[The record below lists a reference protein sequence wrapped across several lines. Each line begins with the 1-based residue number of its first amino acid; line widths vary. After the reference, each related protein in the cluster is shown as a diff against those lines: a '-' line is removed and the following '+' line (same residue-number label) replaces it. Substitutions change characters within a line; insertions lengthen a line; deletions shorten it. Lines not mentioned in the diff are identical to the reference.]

1 MKGVAMSYSKERRL
15 EVLSAADEGLTTS
28 EIALRYSCSQS
39 WVRRV
44 KQEYREQGKTEPATT
59 QNRIPE
65 WAAYADQIQ
74 KEIAECPD
82 LTLSE
87 LKQNIKTDLSRRT
100 LCTALRK
107 LKLTLKK
114 SPDRCGTGSP

>member
-1 MKGVAMSYSKERRL
+1 MAYSKERRL
-15 EVLSAADEGLTTS
+15 EVLAAYESGLGTR
-28 EIALRYSCSQS
+28 EIALHFGCSES

-59 QNRIPE
+59 RNRIPK
-65 WAAYADQIQ
+65 WAAYSDQIQ

-82 LTLSE
+82 ITLGE
-87 LKQNIKTDLSRRT
+87 LKQKLNTELSRRT
-100 LCTALRK
+100 LCTALKK

-114 SPDRCGTGSP
+114 KF

>member
-1 MKGVAMSYSKERRL
+1 MAYSKERRL
-15 EVLSAADEGLTTS
+15 EVLSAAEEGLTTS
-28 EIALRYSCSQS
+28 EIALKFSCSQS

-59 QNRIPE
+59 RNRIPK

-74 KEIAECPD
+74 KEISECPD

-87 LKQNIKTDLSRRT
+87 LKRKIETELSLRT
-100 LCTALRK
+100 LCTALK
-107 LKLTLKK
+107 KMKLTLKK
-114 SPDRCGTGSP
+114 SPDRCGTRSP